1 MINFDSPIATR
12 AAALPLAL
20 ALALAAQ
27 AAQAAGNASVQGTVV
42 SSGHTLPTG
51 RVTAEEHAGVIRM
64 LSTHPDTAVVPR
76 RMYTT
81 SCTTGGVRKFFASIT
96 TRASSGGSYHGT
108 IISGNV
114 SSTGAVTSF
123 TTRSFPACKEM
134 SGIVADSTCST
145 VAALC
150 RMPGSATGATKDLVG
165 ALPSTVLGND
175 WKNWLTANPDD
186 DHMWLLEWKGAPAKP
201 TDSTSTFNK
210 YVVSKAVPEGKYGQ
224 HGHLNLAMTA
234 SHYGISLRADT
245 HTLADGYQHGADNM
259 VVVNRSSIPANTA
272 INIDRGWYWAC
283 ASGHTLAHRPVV
295 NTLGKFAAFCT
306 TDKNAEDGVPLH
318 TSAVWLRVE
327 GSFYNTDAKKAHDLF
342 VRRANDGSYLGK
354 YNGGGGSILANS
366 GGGFIAVSAAT
377 PSTTSAQRTQIK
389 LMRFNS
395 TGTKDF
401 ETWFRADSK
410 YFLSY
415 PQLAYLGVDSSG
427 YERYLVGWAQMMDGE
442 SDPSASLLNPPVA
455 NTQYLATKYFV
466 QEVDASGNW
475 KSAVREVTN
484 GWGEQDQMVSLGH
497 GRVGWVQRPD
507 PRWKTALPSPTSSSL
522 NFNVYTSNTM

>member
-1 MINFDSPIATR
+1 MISFDSHIATR
-12 AAALPLAL
+12 TAALPLAL
-20 ALALAAQ
+20 AMALAAQ
-27 AAQAAGNASVQGTVV
+27 AAQAAGNANVQGTVL
-42 SSGHTLPTG
+42 STGHALPTG
-51 RVTAEEHAGVIRM
+51 RVTAEEHAGLLRM
-64 LSTHPDTAVVPR
+64 LSRHADPVVPR
-76 RMYTT
+76 RMYTA

-96 TRASSGGSYHGT
+96 TRASAGGSYQGT

-123 TTRSFPACKEM
+123 TSKTFAACKEM

-150 RMPGSATGATKDLVG
+150 RRPGSATGATKDLVG
-165 ALPSTVLGND
+165 ALPSTELGKQ
-175 WKNWLTANPDD
+175 WKDWLTANPAD
-186 DHMWLLEWKGAPAKP
+186 DHMWLYEWKGAPANP
-201 TDSTSTFNK
+201 TGSSVPNT
-210 YVVSKAVPEGKYGQ
+210 YVVSKAIPVSEGGQ

-259 VVVNRSSIPANTA
+259 VVVNRNSIPTNTS
-272 INIDRGWYWAC
+272 INVDRGWYWAC

-306 TDKNAEDGVPLH
+306 TDQNAENGVPLH

-327 GSFYNTDAKKAHDLF
+327 GSFYNTAAKKAHDLF
-342 VRRANDGSYLGK
+342 VRRANDGSYLGI

-389 LMRFNS
+389 LMRFDS
-395 TGTKDF
+395 TGTKNF

-442 SDPSASLLNPPVA
+442 SNPSASLLSPPVA

-466 QEVDASGNW
+466 QEIDASGNW
-475 KSAVREVTN
+475 KSAVKEVTN

-507 PRWKTALPSPTSSSL
+507 PRWKATLPSPNSTSL